1 MFCLFL
7 LMLSHAPFFVL
18 ALYCLLNFL
27 FRFLYSALLY
37 LALISWCTSFFVVCL
52 YLQFHFF
59 LVSLIWCLFAIQLLF
74 FGFSLY
80 LLLLLYPVMFSIK
93 PLLLLQWLFHL
104 LFSFL
109 TLLHLVM
116 APSDLFL
123 LLSLALWLF
132 LFVIL
137 VLPLVLY
144 MCLFFCNHFF
154 HFTPWPNLYS
164 TCFLVFWLSSF
175 SMHCLFHVLV
185 SFLYCIVSCYGP
197 SLTFP
202 SIACFMFPCFAMC
215 FPCIVCSIS
224 LLAFDFCTA
233 PCQGNFL
240 AVLHPSSLGMSFPCP
255 PLLLLFASTIGWFL
269 YIPLLY
275 LVMFLLLF
283 LSIPVPCP
291 CLVSCAIA
299 ARQPLLHKA
308 PNDNELIG
316 WYHPKPHMNLG
327 SGHSHRQLLA

>member
-1 MFCLFL
+1 
-7 LMLSHAPFFVL
+7 MLSHAPFFVL

-104 LFSFL
+104 LFSVL

-202 SIACFMFPCFAMC
+202 SIACFMFPCFSMC